1 MKSCQRGIILNKNNL
16 YSFVFHSSAS
26 YYYYINYY
34 HLKDKFAYLND
45 LEDLIDDDSD
55 NGVNEEECQTLL
67 ALRQRVHDLVQQ
79 NDVAETT
86 LRKLDE
92 GIAEC
97 TRRLQET
104 I

>member
-1 MKSCQRGIILNKNNL
+1 M
-16 YSFVFHSSAS
+16 
-26 YYYYINYY
+26 
-34 HLKDKFAYLND
+34 
-45 LEDLIDDDSD
+45 
-55 NGVNEEECQTLL
+55 L